1 MMLAGFEGP
10 SAGDILYAGRSITA
24 LPPHKRNFGMVFQGY
39 ALFPHMSVLD
49 NVSYPL
55 RMRRVRGAEAE
66 SRARRALEL
75 VQLTGYGH
83 RHPSELSGGQQQR
96 VALAR
101 ALVFD
106 PFVVLMDEPLGALDK
121 NLREHL
127 QLEIRH
133 LHERLNNT
141 ILYVTHD
148 QSEALTLSDRIA
160 VFHEGVLQQVATPE
174 ELYRRPAN
182 SFVAQFIGENNQLHG
197 TVVEVAAR
205 ECLVRLDS
213 GQQVTATPGRHA
225 RPGSRTTISLRP
237 ERLSVNAT
245 GGEQLNRLEGTVLE
259 MIYLG
264 DHHRYRVDVATNA
277 NFIIKLPAT
286 ESESLLTRGEVIQ
299 VSWSSRD
306 CLALDPLSPA

>member
-10 SAGDILYAGRSITA
+10 TSGDILYAGRSITG

-39 ALFPHMSVLD
+39 ALFPHMNVLD

-55 RMRRVRGAEAE
+55 RMRRMNRAEAD
-66 SRARRALEL
+66 SRAHRALQM
-75 VQLTGYGH
+75 VQLSGYAH

-106 PFVVLMDEPLGALDK
+106 PFLVLMDEPLGALDK

-127 QLEIRH
+127 QLEIRD

-160 VFHEGVLQQVATPE
+160 VFHQGVLQQLATPE

-197 TVVEVAAR
+197 TVLELRAQDCV
-205 ECLVRLDS
+205 VRLDS
-213 GQQVTATPGRHA
+213 GEHVTAVPGRHA
-225 RPGSRTTISLRP
+225 RPGARTTVSLRP
-237 ERLSVNAT
+237 ERLSINAPSA
-245 GGEQLNRLEGTVLE
+245 EPANRLEGTVLE

-264 DHHRYRVDVATNA
+264 DHHRYRVQVAENP
-277 NFIIKLPAT
+277 NFIIKLPAK
-286 ESESLLTRGEVIQ
+286 EENSRLQRGELIQ

-306 CLALDPLSPA
+306 CLALDPLGAS